1 MKLKKMKALKMGIS
15 KEQGCVK
22 TDKTLKAFFL
32 SDFFFFKINTFRPEA
47 NYTAVTHNAN
57 NPALH
62 LINSEAQAHIY

>member
-1 MKLKKMKALKMGIS
+1 MKALKMGIS

-32 SDFFFFKINTFRPEA
+32 SDFFLLQNQYLPSRSKLHRRR
-47 NYTAVTHNAN
+47 NAN

>member
-22 TDKTLKAFFL
+22 TDKTLKAFFCL
-32 SDFFFFKINTFRPEA
+32 TFFFFKINTFRPE
-47 NYTAVTHNAN
+47 AN

>member
-1 MKLKKMKALKMGIS
+1 MGIL
-15 KEQGCVK
+15 KEKGCVK

-32 SDFFFFKINTFRPEA
+32 SDFFFLPKSIPSVLKQTTPPSQR
-47 NYTAVTHNAN
+47 